1 MEIGSI
7 KNVVPAYQGSG
18 LESSAVQRTVPQEN
32 GTSQKAAPQESKA
45 AVAPENSSERKSSP
59 ENKVTDVQDPSRN
72 DSVKRAVEE
81 INRRS
86 KNSEA
91 VFGIHEETN
100 RVTIKIVDKE
110 TKEIIK
116 EFPPEETLDMIAKV
130 WELAGLMVD
139 EKR

>member
-1 MEIGSI
+1 MELSSV
-7 KNVVPAYQGSG
+7 KSMATAYQGSG
-18 LESSAVQRTVPQEN
+18 LEVSAT
-32 GTSQKAAPQESKA
+32 QKGIVETKVIESAESEKTAQESS
-45 AVAPENSSERKSSP
+45 VLE
-59 ENKVTDVQDPSRN
+59 VQEPNRN
-72 DSVKRAVEE
+72 ESVKRAVEQ
-81 INRRS
+81 INRRA

-110 TKEIIK
+110 TKEVIK